1 MASEL
6 RVDQLKY
13 TAAGQSTTPNI
24 SLNTDGSC
32 TFGGD
37 IDIGNNDL
45 LVNGQPFSTLPEQIP
60 VGQDGTTA
68 GAVLKSDGTNAYWE
82 IIVNFEDGFAIT
94 RGYPAAG
101 YQSSSSWKN
110 VNRLAHSTFT
120 MTNLGD
126 LLTYSD
132 AYTAGAQNASMRAY
146 IYCTGDNWNTNSSNV
161 STFSMATET
170 NAGTA
175 TSMATARNRTSIM
188 KRDFKYAYVC
198 GDNGDRP
205 DRYDLTNDGVTTV
218 AGSGGSGGN
227 NPACGYG
234 ENNGM
239 YKQGGNAYLFDFAT
253 QSWTSWGSPPG
264 TDGTNKTVSSRK
276 GFSYWNEAG
285 GYQTNA
291 AMTRRNTASGSN
303 LQSVSKPG
311 NTGEETFHTGMDYGF
326 MNGMYN
332 GAQNNTGGS
341 FNYSTHSFT
350 FSSSLNSVGP
360 GGRASGAAIEY
371 GTLAT
376 GYTGV

>member
-13 TAAGQSTTPNI
+13 TAAGSSTTPNI
-24 SLNTDGSC
+24 SLNTDGSV
-32 TFGGD
+32 TMGGD
-37 IDIGNNDL
+37 LDIGSNDL
-45 LVNGQPFSTLPEQIP
+45 LVNGQPFSTLPEQIAS
-60 VGQDGTTA
+60 GDGATI

-82 IIVNFEDGFAIT
+82 IIVNFEEGFAIT

-110 VNRLAHSTFT
+110 VNRLQHSTFT
-120 MTNLGD
+120 ITNLGD

-132 AYTAGAQNASMRAY
+132 AYTAGAQDASMRGY
-146 IYCTGDNWNTNSSNV
+146 IFCSGDNWNTNSSNV
-161 STFSMATET
+161 STFSMTTET

-175 TSMATARNRTSIM
+175 TAMATARNRTSVI

-198 GDNGDRP
+198 GDNGDNP
-205 DRYDLTNDGVTTV
+205 DRFDLTTGSTTTIP
-218 AGSGGSGGN
+218 GSGGSGGN

-234 ENNGM
+234 EDNGM
-239 YKQGGNAYLFDFAT
+239 YKQGGNGYLFGFST

-264 TDGTNKTVSSRK
+264 TDGTNKTVSTRK

-285 GYQTNA
+285 GYQTNT
-291 AMTRRNTASGSN
+291 AMTRRDTASGSN
-303 LQSVSKPG
+303 LQSVGKPG
-311 NTGEETFHTGMDYGF
+311 TTGEETFHTGMDYGF

-350 FSSSLNSVGP
+350 FSSSLNSQGP

-371 GTLAT
+371 GTLAN
-376 GYTGV
+376 GYTGN

>member
-45 LVNGQPFSTLPEQIP
+45 LVNGQPFSTLPEQ
-60 VGQDGTTA
+60 VATGEGATV

-110 VNRLAHSTFT
+110 VNRLQHSTFT
-120 MTNLGD
+120 MSNLGD

-132 AYTAGAQNASMRAY
+132 AYTAGAQNAQMRAY
-146 IYCTGDNWNTNSSNV
+146 VYCTGDNWNTNSTNV
-161 STFSMATET
+161 STFSMVTET

-175 TSMATARNRTSIM
+175 TSMSTGRNRTSIM

-198 GDNGDRP
+198 GDNGDSP
-205 DRYDLTNDGVTTV
+205 DRFDLTTDTVTTIP
-218 AGSGGSGGN
+218 GSGGSGGN

-239 YKQGGNAYLFDFAT
+239 YKQGGNGYLFDFAT
-253 QSWTSWGSPPG
+253 QAWSGWGSAPG
-264 TDGTNKTVSSRK
+264 TDGTNKTVSTRK

-285 GYQTNA
+285 GYRTNT
-291 AMTRRNTASGSN
+291 AMTRRTISSGSN
-303 LQSVSKPG
+303 LASVGKPAT
-311 NTGEETFHTGMDYGF
+311 TGEETFHTGMDYGF
-326 MNGMYN
+326 MNGMYD

-350 FSSSLNSVGP
+350 LSSSLNSTGP

>member
-24 SLNTDGSC
+24 SLNTDGSS
-32 TFGGD
+32 TFGGN
-37 IDIGNNDL
+37 IDIGSNSL
-45 LVNGQPFSTLPEQIP
+45 LVNGQPFSTLPEQFAT
-60 VGQDGTTA
+60 GDGATI

-101 YQSSSSWKN
+101 YKSSASWKN
-110 VNRLAHSTFT
+110 VNRLQHSTFT
-120 MTNLGD
+120 MSNLGD
-126 LLTYSD
+126 LITYSD
-132 AYTAGAQNASMRAY
+132 AYTAGAQSAQMRAY
-146 IYCTGDNWNTNSSNV
+146 IYCSGDNWNTNSSNV
-161 STFSMATET
+161 STFSMVTET

-175 TSMATARNRTSIM
+175 TSMSTARNRTSIM

-198 GDNGDRP
+198 GDSNDSP
-205 DRYDLTNDGVTTV
+205 DRYDLTNDTVTTIP
-218 AGSGGSGGN
+218 GSGGSGGS

-234 ENNGM
+234 ETNGM

-253 QSWTSWGSPPG
+253 QSWSGWSSAPG

-285 GYQTNA
+285 GYQTNTS
-291 AMTRRNTASGSN
+291 MTRRTISNGSN
-303 LQSVSKPG
+303 LATVGKPG
-311 NTGEETFHTGMDYGF
+311 ATGEETFHTGMDYGF

-350 FSSSLNSVGP
+350 FASSLNSTAVT
-360 GGRASGAAIEY
+360 GRASAAAIEY

>member
-13 TAAGQSTTPNI
+13 TAAGSSTTPNI
-24 SLNTDGSC
+24 SLNTDGSV
-32 TFGGD
+32 TMGGD
-37 IDIGNNDL
+37 LDIGSNDL
-45 LVNGQPFSTLPEQIP
+45 LVNGQPFSTLPTQ
-60 VGQDGTTA
+60 VASGDGATI

-82 IIVNFEDGFAIT
+82 IIVNFEEGFAIT

-110 VNRLAHSTFT
+110 VNRLQHSTFT
-120 MTNLGD
+120 ITNLGD

-132 AYTAGAQNASMRAY
+132 AYTAGAQDASMRGY
-146 IYCTGDNWNTNSSNV
+146 IFCSGDNWNTNSSSV
-161 STFSMATET
+161 STFSMTTET

-175 TSMATARNRTSIM
+175 TAMATARNRTSVM

-198 GDNGDRP
+198 GDNGDNP
-205 DRYDLTNDGVTTV
+205 DRFDLTTGSVTTIP
-218 AGSGGSGGN
+218 GSGGSGGN

-234 ENNGM
+234 EDNGM
-239 YKQGGNAYLFDFAT
+239 YKQGGNGYLFGFST

-264 TDGTNKTVSSRK
+264 TDGTNKTVSTRK

-285 GYQTNA
+285 GYQTNT
-291 AMTRRNTASGSN
+291 AMTRRDTASGSN
-303 LQSVSKPG
+303 LQSVGKPG
-311 NTGEETFHTGMDYGF
+311 TTGEETFHTGMDYGF

-350 FSSSLNSVGP
+350 FSSSLNSQGP

-371 GTLAT
+371 GTLAN
-376 GYTGV
+376 GYTGN

>member
-13 TAAGQSTTPNI
+13 TAAGSSTTPNI
-24 SLNTDGSC
+24 SLNTDGSV

-45 LVNGQPFSTLPEQIP
+45 LVNGQPFSTLPEQVP
-60 VGQDGTTA
+60 VGQEGSTA

-82 IIVNFEDGFAIT
+82 IIVNFEEGFAIT

-101 YQSSSSWKN
+101 YQSSSSWRN
-110 VNRLAHSTFT
+110 VNRCTHSTFT
-120 MTNLGD
+120 MSNLGD
-126 LLTYSD
+126 LLTSSD
-132 AYTAGAQNASMRAY
+132 AYTAGAQSSSMRAY
-146 IYCTGDNWNTNSSNV
+146 VFCTAGSWNGTGNQV
-161 STFSMATET
+161 STFSMTTET

-175 TSMATARNRTSIM
+175 TNMSTSRNRTSVM

-198 GDNGDRP
+198 GNNNDSP
-205 DRYDLTNDGVTTV
+205 DRYDLTNDTVTTV
-218 AGSGGSGGN
+218 GGSGGSGGD

-234 ENNGM
+234 EDNGM
-239 YKQGGNAYLFDFAT
+239 YKQGGNAYIFTWAT
-253 QSWTSWGSPPG
+253 QSWSGWGGAPG

-285 GYQTNA
+285 GYQTGT
-291 AMTRRNTASGSN
+291 AMTRRDTSTGSN
-303 LQSVSKPG
+303 LQSVGKPG
-311 NTGEETFHTGMDYGF
+311 ATGEETFHTGMDYGF

-350 FSSSLNSVGP
+350 FNSSLNSTGP
-360 GGRASGAAIEY
+360 GGRASAAGIEY